1 MALGVN
7 DHQALAS
14 SHRPLTD
21 SLNKYSSAD
30 KLICIQ
36 SVCYKSVFATCPD
49 YLNFLY
55 RVDLSFKYVSPPPST
70 SPCLYAPEP

>member
-36 SVCYKSVFATCPD
+36 SVCYKVSVC
-49 YLNFLY
+49 YLS
-55 RVDLSFKYVSPPPST
+55 RLSQLLVQS
-70 SPCLYAPEP
+70 